1 MNYVNR
7 LRRESG
13 GRISTSCCSCVAVNR
28 SLVSARSGRIAVA
41 ESGQRTCRMTDTSM
55 IVGILAAVG
64 CVLILWLLADSLW
77 TLFQGVK
84 AHLLPYFQPTSVDLT
99 EKFGSWAG

>member
-1 MNYVNR
+1 
-7 LRRESG
+7 
-13 GRISTSCCSCVAVNR
+13 
-28 SLVSARSGRIAVA
+28 
-41 ESGQRTCRMTDTSM
+41 MTDISM

-84 AHLLPYFQPTSVDLT
+84 AHLLPYFQPTSVDLAK
-99 EKFGSWAG
+99 KFGSWAG